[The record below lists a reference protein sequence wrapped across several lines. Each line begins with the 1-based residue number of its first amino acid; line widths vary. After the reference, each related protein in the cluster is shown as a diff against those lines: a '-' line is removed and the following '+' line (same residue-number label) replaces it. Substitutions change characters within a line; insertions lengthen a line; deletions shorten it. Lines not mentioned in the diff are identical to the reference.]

1 MSQFYQGTTAG
12 SLPPAVPLQFTT
24 DDMGVAIPVA
34 NNLNIEGGST
44 SENDEDGITTE
55 GSGDTVTILLTNRI
69 FGGTTTIEGAT
80 NTAVSF
86 TLPAV
91 ANVYTFEIKV
101 AGYEPTTPAGI
112 GFSLFAAVISD
123 GATATKIG
131 VTDKIK
137 NAQAALAVA
146 DADIVTSGNN
156 VEVEVT
162 GVALLNI
169 TWTVVGYYVQGV

>member
-24 DDMGVAIPVA
+24 EDGVAVPA
-34 NNLNIEGGST
+34 GNNLNVESDST
-44 SENDEDGITTE
+44 DENNEDGITTE
-55 GSGDTVTILLTNRI
+55 GSGDTVTILLTNRL
-69 FGGTTTIEGAT
+69 FGGVGTVGADT
-80 NTAVSF
+80 ATAVSF
-86 TLPAV
+86 TLPAI

-101 AGYEPTTPAGI
+101 AGYESATPSGI
-112 GFSLFAAVISD
+112 GFSLFVSVISD

-137 NAQAALAVA
+137 NAQAPLAA
-146 DADIVTSGNN
+146 CDAEIVTSGND
-156 VEVEVT
+156 VEVQVT
-162 GVALLNI
+162 GVAGLNI